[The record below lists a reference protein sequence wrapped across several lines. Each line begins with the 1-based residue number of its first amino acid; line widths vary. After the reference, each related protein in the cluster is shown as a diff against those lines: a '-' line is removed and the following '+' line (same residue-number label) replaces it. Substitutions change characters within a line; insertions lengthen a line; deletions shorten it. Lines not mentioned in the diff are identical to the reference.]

1 MSREWDSSRQST
13 KLRQRRVIM
22 KIEQKASFGSEK
34 GIALVTT
41 LMLSLLLSI
50 LIAGMLLASTS
61 DTLIGSNDVRN
72 NQAFYVA
79 EAGINRAA
87 GWFTAR
93 FGADPNSGLYV
104 LPEKYLNAEPTIIG
118 GVDYGEM
125 GSNAAGDVG
134 KLSYTTGELN
144 YKGTL
149 NEDKPYYKPGALAG
163 SSEQSIPTSVKVP
176 VSGNLQNVVLA
187 GDSTNTYPTSYT
199 VNSLNPAGAAT
210 SFTYANVVSNFTSTL
225 VNQQE
230 GDGTFSVKAILVSVL
245 PPPNA
250 TQDGTITWLVQ
261 STGRLTRGTDTTIAS
276 TTLWAYMS
284 ARVQRIQG
292 IRTVQSTTQVVNA
305 DPGVVSR
312 GMVQLG
318 SNTVTID
325 SYKSSKG
332 AWGSP
337 LAAGTY
343 AGQIGAYNSGSRG
356 DVRSNNEFL
365 NGAYGYLN
373 ITNGVVT
380 GNAYATF
387 FEDGKNG
394 KYVSGDWVA
403 DAASPVYLPPPPG
416 PILVDS
422 TKVMYTQS
430 PSVFFGGAGIPAD
443 SGHEVFGKPPLTFTN
458 IDPIPPVAAGSHD
471 YSYGTNGN
479 GTLPAG
485 NYNNI
490 SVSKGQFTVPPGTYG
505 TMNVSSQ
512 GTLVLGVPGQTTTYN
527 FQGFTSGAQTRIIYR
542 GPVVI
547 NVNTSLNIGGQGAT
561 SDLTT
566 PASAVHWNFKG
577 GNGELVS
584 VGGGG
589 DTLGVFYAPN
599 NDLTYTGNGDFY
611 GAIAAKTVTVKG
623 TGKLHID
630 EDALLP
636 VMTTKKV
643 IINATIIVGYT
654 ATNYSLWRIT
664 QAID

>member
-1 MSREWDSSRQST
+1 
-13 KLRQRRVIM
+13 M
-22 KIEQKASFGSEK
+22 KIAQRSSFNNEK

-50 LIAGMLLASTS
+50 LVASMLLASTS
-61 DTLIGSNDVRN
+61 DTLIGGNDLRN
-72 NQAFYVA
+72 NQAFYIA
-79 EAGINRAA
+79 EAGVNRAS

-93 FGADPNSGLYV
+93 FGADPNSGLFI
-104 LPEKYLNAEPTIIG
+104 LPEKYLNPEPTMIG
-118 GVDYGEM
+118 GVDHGMM
-125 GSNAAGDVG
+125 GSNTAGEVG

-149 NEDKPYYKPGALAG
+149 NEDQPYYKPGVVAT
-163 SSEQSIPTSVKVP
+163 SPEQRIPTSVKTLVG
-176 VSGNLQNVVLA
+176 GNLQSVVLA
-187 GDSTNTYPTSYT
+187 GDSTNTYPTNYT
-199 VNSLNPAGAAT
+199 VNSLNSAGVAT
-210 SFTYANVVSNFTSTL
+210 NFTYNNVVTDFTNNL
-225 VNQQE
+225 VDQTE
-230 GDGTFSVKAILVSVL
+230 GDGSFTVKAVLVSLL

-250 TQDGTITWLVQ
+250 TQDGTVTWLIQ
-261 STGRLTRGTDTTIAS
+261 STGRLTRGTGKTIAS
-276 TTLWAYMS
+276 STIWAYLS
-284 ARVQRIQG
+284 ARVHRVEG
-292 IRTVQSTTQVVNA
+292 IRTVQSTTQVVNV

-332 AWGSP
+332 QYGIS

-343 AGQIGAYNSGSRG
+343 AGQIGAYNKGSRG
-356 DVRSNNEFL
+356 DVRTNNELL
-365 NGAYGYLN
+365 NGSYGYLN

-387 FEDGKNG
+387 LEDGHNH
-394 KYVSGDWVA
+394 DA
-403 DAASPVYLPPPPG
+403 DGNPTGPVLLAPPPG
-416 PILVDS
+416 PILIDT

-430 PSVFFGGAGIPAD
+430 PAVFFGSAGVPADAGHQQYGMPPLVFPDIPA
-443 SGHEVFGKPPLTFTN
+443 
-458 IDPIPPVAAGSHD
+458 IPPVAAGSSN
-471 YSYGTNGN
+471 YSYNTNAN

-505 TMNVSSQ
+505 NMNVSSQ
-512 GTLVLGVPGQTTTYN
+512 GIVVLGVPGQTTTYN
-527 FQGFTSGAQTRIIYR
+527 FQGFTSGAQTKIIYR

-547 NVNTSLNIGGQGAT
+547 NVNTTLDIGGQGAT

-577 GNGELVS
+577 GAGQTIS

-611 GAIAAKTVTVKG
+611 GAIAARNVVIKG
-623 TGKLHID
+623 TGALHID
-630 EDALLP
+630 QDALLP
-636 VMTTKKV
+636 VTTTKKV
-643 IINATIIVGYT
+643 IVTATVIVGYT

-664 QAID
+664 QEID

>member
-1 MSREWDSSRQST
+1 
-13 KLRQRRVIM
+13 M
-22 KIEQKASFGSEK
+22 KNEQKALFSNEQ

-41 LMLSLLLSI
+41 LMLTLLLSI
-50 LIAGMLLASTS
+50 LVAGMLLASTS
-61 DTLIGSNDVRN
+61 DTVIASNDVRN
-72 NQAFYVA
+72 NQAFYIA
-79 EAGINRAA
+79 EAGINRAS

-93 FGADPNSGLYV
+93 FGADPNSGLYI
-104 LPEKYLNAEPTIIG
+104 LPEKYLNPEPTLIG
-118 GVDYGEM
+118 GVDYGMM
-125 GSNAAGDVG
+125 GSNTAGAVG

-149 NEDKPYYKPGALAG
+149 NEEKPNYKPGAVAG
-163 SSEQSIPTSVKVP
+163 SAEQSIPTSVKVL
-176 VSGNLQNVVLA
+176 VGGNLQNVVLA
-187 GDSTNTYPTSYT
+187 GDSTNTYPATYT
-199 VNSLNPAGAAT
+199 VNSLNSAGAAT
-210 SFTYANVVSNFTSTL
+210 SFTYTNVVSNFTNTL

-230 GDGTFSVKAILVSVL
+230 GDGTFSVKAILVSFN
-245 PPPNA
+245 PPPDA
-250 TQDGTITWLVQ
+250 MQDGTITWLVQ
-261 STGRLTRGTDTTIAS
+261 STGRLTRGTNTTIAS
-276 TTLWAYMS
+276 ITLWAYLS
-284 ARVQRIQG
+284 ARVHRVEG
-292 IRTVQSTTQVVNA
+292 IVTVASTTQVVNA
-305 DPGVVSR
+305 DPGVVAR
-312 GMVQLG
+312 GMVLLS

-332 AWGSP
+332 QFGTT

-343 AGQIGAYNSGSRG
+343 AGQIGAYNKGSRG
-356 DVRSNNEFL
+356 DVRTNNEQIS
-365 NGAYGYLN
+365 GVYGYLN

-387 FEDGKNG
+387 NADGNSVG
-394 KYVSGDWVA
+394 
-403 DAASPVYLPPPPG
+403 PVLLPPPPG
-416 PILVDS
+416 PIYVDS

-430 PSVFFGGAGIPAD
+430 PAVFFGSAGVPAD
-443 SGHEVFGKPPLTFTN
+443 SGHEQYGLPQLVFPDIPA
-458 IDPIPPVAAGSHD
+458 IPPVAAGSKD
-471 YSYGTNGN
+471 YSYNTNAS
-479 GTLPAG
+479 GTLPPG

-512 GTLVLGVPGQTTTYN
+512 GVIVLGVPGQTTTYN

-547 NVNTSLNIGGQGAT
+547 NVNTSLDIGGQGAT

-577 GNGELVS
+577 GSGQLVS

-599 NDLTYTGNGDFY
+599 NALLYKGNGNFY
-611 GAIAAKTVTVKG
+611 GAIAAKSVDVNG
-623 TGKLHID
+623 TGALHID

-636 VMTTKKV
+636 VTTTKKV
-643 IINATIIVGYT
+643 IVTATIIVGYS

-664 QAID
+664 QSID

>member
-1 MSREWDSSRQST
+1 
-13 KLRQRRVIM
+13 M
-22 KIEQKASFGSEK
+22 KIEQKASFSNEK
-34 GIALVTT
+34 GIAMVTT

-72 NQAFYVA
+72 NQAFYIA
-79 EAGINRAA
+79 EAGINRAS

-93 FGADPNSGLYV
+93 FGADVNSGLYV
-104 LPEKYLNAEPTIIG
+104 LPEKYLNPEPTIIG

-125 GSNAAGDVG
+125 GTNTAGEVG

-149 NEDKPYYKPGALAG
+149 NEDKPYYKPGAVAG
-163 SSEQSIPTSVKVP
+163 SAEQSIPTSVKVN

-187 GDSTNTYPTSYT
+187 GDSTNTYPESYT
-199 VNSLNPAGAAT
+199 VNSVNAAGAAT
-210 SFTYANVVSNFTSTL
+210 SFTYTNVVTNFTNTL
-225 VNQQE
+225 VNQPFYF
-230 GDGTFSVKAILVSVL
+230 GTVPSAIPDGNFTVKAILVSVL
-245 PPPNA
+245 PPPDA

-261 STGRLTRGTDTTIAS
+261 STGRLTRGTNTTIAS
-276 TTLWAYMS
+276 STLWAYMS
-284 ARVQRIQG
+284 ARVHRIEG
-292 IRTVQSTTQVVNA
+292 IRTVQSTTQVVNV

-312 GMVQLG
+312 GMVLMG
-318 SNTVTID
+318 SNTVAID

-332 AWGSP
+332 QWNAA

-343 AGQIGAYNSGSRG
+343 TGQIGAVNKGSRG
-356 DVRSNNEFL
+356 DVRSNNEL
-365 NGAYGYLN
+365 INGVYGYLN

-387 FEDGKNG
+387 NADGRNH
-394 KYVSGDWVA
+394 DA
-403 DAASPVYLPPPPG
+403 DGNSVGSVLLAPPPG
-416 PILVDS
+416 PIYIDTS
-422 TKVMYTQS
+422 KVMYTLS
-430 PSVFFGGAGIPAD
+430 PPVFFGSAGVPAD
-443 SGHEVFGKPPLTFTN
+443 SGHEVYGKPPLTFPD
-458 IDPIPPVAAGSHD
+458 IPAIPPVAAGSKD
-471 YSYGTNGN
+471 YSYNTNAN

-505 TMNVSSQ
+505 TMDVSSQ
-512 GTLVLGVPGQTTTYN
+512 GTVVLGVPGQTTTYN
-527 FQGFTSGAQTRIIYR
+527 FQGFNSGAQTKIIYR

-577 GNGELVS
+577 GSGQLVS

-599 NDLTYTGNGDFY
+599 NDLTYTGNGDFF
-611 GAIAAKTVTVKG
+611 GAIAARNVTVKG
-623 TGKLHID
+623 TGALHID
-630 EDALLP
+630 QDALLP
-636 VMTTKKV
+636 VTTTQKV
-643 IINATIIVGYT
+643 VVTAKIIVGYT

-664 QAID
+664 QDID

>member
-1 MSREWDSSRQST
+1 M
-13 KLRQRRVIM
+13 LIM
-22 KIEQKASFGSEK
+22 KIEQKASFSNEK

-50 LIAGMLLASTS
+50 LVAGMLLASTS

-72 NQAFYVA
+72 NQAFYIA
-79 EAGINRAA
+79 EAGISRAS

-93 FGADPNSGLYV
+93 FGADPTSGLYV
-104 LPEKYLNAEPTIIG
+104 LPEKYLNPEPTIIG
-118 GVDYGEM
+118 GVDYGMM
-125 GSNAAGDVG
+125 GSNTAGDVA

-149 NEDKPYYKPGALAG
+149 NEDMPYYKPGAVTG
-163 SSEQSIPTSVKVP
+163 SAEQNIPTSVKVP
-176 VSGNLQNVVLA
+176 VGGNLQNVVLA

-199 VNSLNPAGAAT
+199 VNSLNSAGAAT
-210 SFTYANVVSNFTSTL
+210 AYPYTDVVSNFTNTL
-225 VNQQE
+225 VNQPE
-230 GDGTFSVKAILVSVL
+230 GDGTFSVKAVLVSVL

-261 STGRLTRGTDTTIAS
+261 STGRLTRGTNTTIAS
-276 TTLWAYMS
+276 STLWAYLS
-284 ARVQRIQG
+284 ARVHRIEG
-292 IRTVQSTTQVVNA
+292 VRTVQSTIQVVNA

-312 GMVQLG
+312 GMVLMG

-332 AWGSP
+332 QWNAA

-343 AGQIGAYNSGSRG
+343 AGQIGAVNKGSRG
-356 DVRSNNEFL
+356 DVRSNNEFI

-394 KYVSGDWVA
+394 KYISGEWIEDP
-403 DAASPVYLPPPPG
+403 ASPAYLPPPPG
-416 PILVDS
+416 PILIDS

-430 PSVFFGGAGIPAD
+430 PAVFFGSAGVPAD
-443 SGHEVFGKPPLTFTN
+443 SGQKQYGQAPLTFTN
-458 IDPIPPVAAGSHD
+458 IDPIPPVAAGSKD
-471 YSYGTNGN
+471 YSYSTNAN

-490 SVSKGQFTVPPGTYG
+490 SISKGQFTVPPGTYG
-505 TMNVSSQ
+505 TLNVSSQ
-512 GTLVLGVPGQTTTYN
+512 GTVVLGVPDQTTTYN
-527 FQGFTSGAQTRIIYR
+527 FQGFASGAQTTIIYR

-547 NVNTSLNIGGQGAT
+547 NVNSSLNIGGQGAT
-561 SDLTT
+561 SDLKT
-566 PASAVHWNFKG
+566 PASAVHWNFRG
-577 GNGELVS
+577 GSGQQVS

-599 NDLTYTGNGDFY
+599 NDLVYTGNGNFY
-611 GAIAAKTVTVKG
+611 GAIAARNVTVKG
-623 TGKLHID
+623 TGALHID
-630 EDALLP
+630 QDALLP
-636 VMTTKKV
+636 VTTTKKV
-643 IINATIIVGYT
+643 VVTATIIVGYT

-664 QAID
+664 QEID